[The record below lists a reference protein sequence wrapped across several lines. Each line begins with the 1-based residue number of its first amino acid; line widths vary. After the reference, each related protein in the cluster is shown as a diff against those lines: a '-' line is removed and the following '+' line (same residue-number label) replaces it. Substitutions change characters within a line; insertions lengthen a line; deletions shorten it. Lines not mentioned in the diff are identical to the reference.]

1 MNAALKVDSIP
12 VPIFDWTIWL
22 HQQRRRLVNVF
33 SGVALIIGTF
43 GMIISILTVARRG
56 YFTFTS
62 SYYLASY
69 LLALIL
75 FTVRRIPDVYRAYG
89 LMILLY
95 MFGVFAFLSGWLA
108 GGGRT
113 FFLALIA
120 TASVLLNPRAGFIVE
135 GFNLATFIGF
145 GVAYSN
151 GWLALPVLGAFD
163 DATIIAFE
171 GFGFSIAIAF
181 VAGSMWFFG
190 KALMAA
196 SQANLQAQ
204 QARKMLNERARELEE
219 ANKLIAAQKE
229 QIKSESEGRFRV
241 LFHTAP
247 VPIVISK
254 MWGGIVEVND
264 AFLKTVGFS
273 RDEVIGQTVEGLHI
287 WVDPEEKQIA
297 SETITDSGRL
307 EGFEF
312 SFRRKSGQIG
322 RGVMWGEKIQLGGV
336 DHYITTTLDITE
348 RKKIEV
354 ALQASEA
361 KFRSVI
367 EQATDAIVLCN
378 ERGTITNY
386 NQAVE
391 QLTGFTRDEIV
402 GLPFW
407 EFQMQIAPMDK
418 RTTEYGDYLRQ
429 SMETALRSGEAP
441 WFNKLLEGTIQRPDG
456 SQRYFQQVAFPIPTA
471 EGFMLGSVIRDISDR
486 KQIELEREAMIK
498 ELEEK
503 NSELERF
510 VYTVSHDLKA
520 PLITIRGFMGYLQ
533 DDALSGNTER
543 LQADVQRIISATDKM
558 QNLLSDL
565 LELSRIGRVMNPPQ
579 LVSFDLLVREALEL
593 VQGRLRKSGVEVVV
607 HPSLPNIYGDRQ
619 RLLEV
624 MQNLTDNAAK
634 FMGGQPNPKLEIGL
648 KEFTTDGLTVFF
660 VRDNGIGIS
669 PEFHERIFGLF
680 NKLDPQSEGT
690 GVGLALVRRIIEY
703 HGGKIWVES
712 EVGQGTTF
720 YFSLPQ
726 KPQS

>member
-120 TASVLLNPRAGFIVE
+120 TASVLLHPRAGFIVA

-204 QARKMLNERARELEE
+204 QARKMLDERARELEE

-229 QIKSESEGRFRV
+229 QIESESEGRFRV

-322 RGVMWGEKIQLGGV
+322 RGVMWGETIQLGGV
-336 DHYITTTLDITE
+336 NHYITTTLDITE

-367 EQATDAIVLCN
+367 EQATDAIVLCD
-378 ERGTITNY
+378 ERGNITDC

-391 QLTGFTRDEIV
+391 RLTGLSRQEIA
-402 GLPFW
+402 GSTFW
-407 EFQMQIAPMDK
+407 KLQIQIAPMDK
-418 RTTEYGDYLRQ
+418 RTSEYGDNLRQ
-429 SMETALRSGEAP
+429 NMETALQKGEAP

-486 KQIELEREAMIK
+486 KQVELEREAMIR

-520 PLITIRGFMGYLQ
+520 PLITIRGFMGYLR

-579 LVSFDLLVREALEL
+579 QVSFDLLVREALEL

-648 KEFTTDGLTVFF
+648 KEFTTDGLAVFF